1 MRSNFDVFTLANH
14 VFKVIE
20 QNSPDSIHAE
30 VFFEKNKYINIE
42 IEENS
47 IKNSEI
53 GEDNGFSIRVIN
65 KQGALG
71 FAFSNKLEN
80 KIVEEICITALKM
93 MNVSTPDPDFHGLP
107 SSDQNYPKIN
117 GLFDKELKAI
127 QLEDALSYV
136 NMLIEIVDKDE
147 SAISQSGNFIA
158 NYSKTHIF
166 NSNGLE
172 VYGKDTSCFLSSHV
186 VVKDKVSKET
196 SFGYERQSER
206 TLKNLDANSIAN
218 LALEEAK
225 RNLNRKK
232 IKNMRVPVL
241 LTPKGTIQLILRPIA
256 SAINGETF
264 QYKRSF
270 LVDKRGETLGTKYLN
285 IEDNGLIDGAVGSA
299 IFDGEGVPCQRKKI
313 FDQGKFLELGLLH
326 NSYTAGKEGIKS
338 TGNASRNSYSSLPSI
353 GITNFIMERGD
364 MNYQEM
370 VKDIKKGI
378 LFDYTGDSPNIST
391 GDFSGLIL
399 HGNLISN
406 GEIKE
411 PLNETMIG
419 VNLLDLYKNI
429 NAVSKEFKIYGSLQV
444 PYVRVN
450 DVQIIGG
457 AN

>member
-1 MRSNFDVFTLANH
+1 MKSNSDIFSLANYM
-14 VFKVIE
+14 FKIIE
-20 QNSPDSIHAE
+20 QNSHDLIHAE

-47 IKNSEI
+47 LKNSET

-71 FAFSNKLEN
+71 FAFSNKLEK

-107 SSDQNYPKIN
+107 SSDQHYPKVT
-117 GLFDKELKAI
+117 GLFDEELKTI
-127 QLEDALSYV
+127 QLEDSLSFV
-136 NMLIEIVDKDE
+136 NMLIEVVDQDK

-158 NYSKTHIF
+158 NYTKTHIF

-172 VYGKDTSCFLSSHV
+172 VSGKDTSCFLSSHV
-186 VVKDKVSKET
+186 VVKDNVSKET

-206 TLKNLDANSIAN
+206 TLKKLDASNIAN

-232 IKNMRVPVL
+232 IKNMRVPIL
-241 LTPKGTIQLILRPIA
+241 LTPKGATQLILRPIA

-299 IFDGEGVPCQRKKI
+299 IFDGEGVPCQRKKV
-313 FDQGKFLELGLLH
+313 FEKGKFLESGLLH
-326 NSYTAGKEGIKS
+326 NSYTAGKEGIES

-364 MNYQEM
+364 INYQEM

-378 LFDYTGDSPNIST
+378 LFDYTGDTPNIST

-399 HGNLISN
+399 HGNLILN

-419 VNLLDLYKNI
+419 INLLNLYKNI
-429 NAVSKEFKIYGSLQV
+429 DAVSKEFKVYGSLQV
-444 PYVRVN
+444 PYVRIN

-457 AN
+457 AD